1 MIMQTTPH
9 GSLENFLLPK
19 ICPDKRTD
27 GQLKT

>member
-19 ICPDKRTD
+19 ICLDKRTD
-27 GQLKT
+27 G